1 MTGTLVLTDSV
12 LSVGR
17 AVLDRGIERQAT
29 QTPSCGSAPPDGPRD
44 RNANRANPRGLRAD
58 LHRCGATGARP
69 PRKGPLCPGVA
80 AALSRIMGLGQVW
93 WPERSRS

>member
-12 LSVGR
+12 LSVGH

-58 LHRCGATGARP
+58 LHRCGRDGREAAE
-69 PRKGPLCPGVA
+69 KGPLCPGG
-80 AALSRIMGLGQVW
+80 RGTE
-93 WPERSRS
+93 PDH